1 MHYSGE
7 SRWFLP
13 RLFDSMDC
21 MQPQQDLR
29 GKNLPA
35 LMKTKYDDDDDS
47 MISFEYVYL
56 YLQYT
61 VTMADASTDP
71 R

>member
-13 RLFDSMDC
+13 RLSDSMDC
-21 MQPQQDLR
+21 MQLQQDLR

-35 LMKTKYDDDDDS
+35 LRKTKYDDDDDS

>member
-1 MHYSGE
+1 
-7 SRWFLP
+7 
-13 RLFDSMDC
+13 MDG

-35 LMKTKYDDDDDS
+35 LRKTKYDDDDDS

>member
-1 MHYSGE
+1 
-7 SRWFLP
+7 
-13 RLFDSMDC
+13 MDC
-21 MQPQQDLR
+21 MQPQQNLR
-29 GKNLPA
+29 GKNLQA
-35 LMKTKYDDDDDS
+35 LGKTKYDDDDDS

>member
-1 MHYSGE
+1 
-7 SRWFLP
+7 
-13 RLFDSMDC
+13 MDWT
-21 MQPQQDLR
+21 QPQQDLR
-29 GKNLPA
+29 GKNLQA
-35 LMKTKYDDDDDS
+35 LRKTKYDDDDDS

-56 YLQYT
+56 YLYLQYT

>member
-1 MHYSGE
+1 MHYSGA
-7 SRWFLP
+7 SGWFLP

-35 LMKTKYDDDDDS
+35 LRKTKYDDDDDS

>member
-1 MHYSGE
+1 
-7 SRWFLP
+7 
-13 RLFDSMDC
+13 MDC
-21 MQPQQDLR
+21 MQPQQGLR

-35 LMKTKYDDDDDS
+35 LRKTKYDDDDDS

>member
-1 MHYSGE
+1 MHYSGA

-35 LMKTKYDDDDDS
+35 LRKTKYDDDDDS